1 MQTST
6 YPPER
11 LLDLWSRGEL
21 TTEQA
26 IGHILQHLLDH
37 DKRLAAYER
46 QSPTTT
52 SQQE

>member
-11 LLDLWSRGEL
+11 LLDLWARGEL

-26 IGHILQHLLDH
+26 IGHILQHLVEH
-37 DKRLAAYER
+37 DKRLTVYDR
-46 QSPTTT
+46 QQGT
-52 SQQE
+52 SAQQE